1 MYICNSLIFKNFMES
16 LLQISTKF
24 ATELLVL
31 AFVLITFLQS
41 GLDKIFDWNGNVA
54 YIKSVFEK
62 TFLAKSATFL
72 LVIIAFAEILVGI
85 LSIIGIYQ
93 ILANQD
99 TFFGFLALVIST
111 KVLLALLFGQ
121 RIAKDYAGA
130 MTIAVYF
137 GVVLFGVYLFSR

>member
-1 MYICNSLIFKNFMES
+1 MES
-16 LLQISTKF
+16 LIQISTKY

-31 AFVLITFLQS
+31 AFVLITFMQS
-41 GLDKIFDWNGNVA
+41 GIDKITDWSGNVA

-62 TFLAKSATFL
+62 TFLAKFSTFL
-72 LVIIAFAEILVGI
+72 LAIIAFAEVVVGI
-85 LSIIGIYQ
+85 LAIIGIYQ
-93 ILANQD
+93 ILVHQD
-99 TFFGFLALVIST
+99 TFYGWLALVLSA

-137 GVVLFGVYLFSR
+137 GVVLFGVYVFSH

>member
-1 MYICNSLIFKNFMES
+1 MES
-16 LLQISTKF
+16 LIQISTKY

-31 AFVLITFLQS
+31 AFVLITFMQS
-41 GLDKIFDWNGNVA
+41 GIDKITDWSGNVA

-62 TFLAKSATFL
+62 TFLAKFSTFL
-72 LVIIAFAEILVGI
+72 LAIIAVAEVVVGV
-85 LSIIGIYQ
+85 LAIIGIYQ
-93 ILANQD
+93 ILAHQD
-99 TFFGFLALVIST
+99 TFYGWLALVLSA

-137 GVVLFGVYLFSR
+137 GVVLFGVYVFSH

>member
-1 MYICNSLIFKNFMES
+1 MES
-16 LLQISTKF
+16 LIQISTKY

-31 AFVLITFLQS
+31 AFVLITFMQS
-41 GLDKIFDWNGNVA
+41 GIDKITDWNGNVA

-62 TFLAKSATFL
+62 TFLDKFSTFL
-72 LVIIAFAEILVGI
+72 LAIIAVAEVVVGALAI
-85 LSIIGIYQ
+85 VGIYQ
-93 ILANQD
+93 ILIHQD
-99 TFFGFLALVIST
+99 IFYGLLALVLSA

-137 GVVLFGVYLFSR
+137 GVVLFGVYVFSH

>member
-1 MYICNSLIFKNFMES
+1 MES
-16 LLQISTKF
+16 LIQISTKY

-41 GLDKIFDWNGNVA
+41 GIDKITDWNGNVA

-62 TFLAKSATFL
+62 TFLDKFSTFL
-72 LVIIAFAEILVGI
+72 LAIIAVAEVVVGALAI
-85 LSIIGIYQ
+85 VGIYQ
-93 ILANQD
+93 ILIHQD
-99 TFFGFLALVIST
+99 IFYGLLALVLSA

-137 GVVLFGVYLFSR
+137 GVVLFGVYVFSH

>member
-1 MYICNSLIFKNFMES
+1 MES

-24 ATELLVL
+24 AAELLVL

-41 GLDKIFDWNGNVA
+41 GLDKIFDWNGNVT

-62 TFLAKSATFL
+62 TFLAKSATVL
-72 LVIIAFAEILVGI
+72 LVVIAFAEVLVGI

-99 TFFGFLALVIST
+99 TFYGFLALVISA

-121 RIAKDYAGA
+121 RVAKDYAGA

>member
-1 MYICNSLIFKNFMES
+1 MEYLFQTS
-16 LLQISTKF
+16 MKY

-31 AFVLITFLQS
+31 GFVLITFLQS
-41 GLDKIFDWNGNVA
+41 GIDKITDWNGNKN
-54 YIKSVFEK
+54 YIKSVFKK
-62 TFLAKSATFL
+62 TFLNKYSTL
-72 LVIIAFAEILVGI
+72 LLAIIAFAELISGI
-85 LSIIGIYQ
+85 LALVGIYQ

-99 TFFGFLALVIST
+99 TFYGFLALAIAA

-137 GVVLFGVYLFSR
+137 GVVLFGVYVFSH